1 MLQGLDVTESP
12 RRTSALRTVWL
23 DLGWLVVLVISLA
36 FPLVVDALGKLSYA
50 WSLAFWLIPIL
61 YLIPLFLT
69 LTADG
74 HGRRRRALS
83 LTVGLI
89 VGLGVVLDFL
99 LGPLTLTFPGCVVD
113 DGRYL
118 YCLAGRVPIE
128 EIFFYAFGPI
138 AIVLVYAAADERWLK
153 AYNPK
158 DDLLNVK
165 LLQISPP
172 LVVTAVV
179 AAAFLTIVWRV
190 RGEFPTYATF
200 LTAGALLPAIV
211 LYRCIGRFVN
221 WPAFAA
227 TTLYVTLTS
236 VIWEVTLAVPRGW
249 WGYEMRGMLAAI
261 GAWSRPEP
269 FPVEAAFVWVAA
281 TFSAVLTYEF
291 FKAFM
296 HHPSRSSRV
305 ALIGP
310 PRGR

>member
-1 MLQGLDVTESP
+1 MTANSRLA
-12 RRTSALRTVWL
+12 SAVRTVWL
-23 DLGWLVVLVISLA
+23 DLGWLVVLVIALA
-36 FPLVVDALGKLSYA
+36 FPFVVDAFGKLSYA
-50 WSLAFWLIPIL
+50 WSLAFWAIPIL

-69 LTADG
+69 LTG
-74 HGRRRRALS
+74 GGQGRRRRALL

-99 LGPLTLTFPGCVVD
+99 LGPLTLTFPGCVVN

-128 EIFFYAFGPI
+128 EILFYALGPI
-138 AIVLVYAAADERWLK
+138 AIVLVYAAADERWLQ

-172 LVVTAVV
+172 LVVTAV
-179 AAAFLTIVWRV
+179 AAAAGLAIVWLV
-190 RGEFPTYATF
+190 RGVFPVYATF
-200 LTAGALLPAIV
+200 LSAGALLPAVV

-249 WGYEMRGMLAAI
+249 WGYEMKGMLGSI

-269 FPVEAAFVWVAA
+269 FPVEAAFVWIAA
-281 TFSAVLTYEF
+281 PFSAVLTYEF
-291 FKAFM
+291 AKAFM
-296 HHPSRSSRV
+296 HHPSRSTRI

-310 PRGR
+310 PRGRS

>member
-1 MLQGLDVTESP
+1 MTAPPPLA
-12 RRTSALRTVWL
+12 SAVRTVWL
-23 DLGWLVVLVISLA
+23 DLGWLVVLIIALA
-36 FPLVVDALGKLSYA
+36 FPFVVDAFGKLSYA
-50 WSLAFWLIPIL
+50 WSLAFWVIPIL

-69 LTADG
+69 LTG
-74 HGRRRRALS
+74 GGQGRRRRALL

-99 LGPLTLTFPGCVVD
+99 LGPLTLTFPGCVVN

-128 EIFFYAFGPI
+128 EILFYALGPI
-138 AIVLVYAAADERWLK
+138 AIVLVYAAADERWLQ

-172 LVVTAVV
+172 LIVTAVV
-179 AAAFLTIVWRV
+179 VAAGLVIVWLV
-190 RGEFPTYATF
+190 RGAFPTYAAF
-200 LTAGALLPAIV
+200 LSAGALLPAVV

-227 TTLYVTLTS
+227 TTLFVTLTS

-249 WGYEMRGMLAAI
+249 WGYEMRGMLGAI
-261 GAWSRPEP
+261 GPWSRPEP
-269 FPVEAAFVWVAA
+269 FPVEAAFVWIAA
-281 TFSAVLTYEF
+281 PFSAVLTYEF
-291 FKAFM
+291 AKAFM

-305 ALIGP
+305 ALLGQP
-310 PRGR
+310 